1 MISSKR
7 DAGSGVPL
15 FSTLTGAIHRRDGF
29 GSECLLPEIAPQED
43 PEGLINLP
51 CTGAGP
57 DPSSSHKVSAIS
69 SVVER

>member
-1 MISSKR
+1 MM
-7 DAGSGVPL
+7 V
-15 FSTLTGAIHRRDGF
+15 F
-29 GSECLLPEIAPQED
+29 GSECLLPEIALQED